1 MGKVISITNQKG
13 GVGKTTTAV
22 NLSAALAAL
31 DHKVLLMDADPQANA
46 TSGVGLNPDHLD
58 GSIYECLLGDMEPQ
72 DVVKKTSIKNLSLIP
87 SHLDLVGAELE
98 MISVPDR
105 NLVLR
110 RRLQEIRNQYD
121 YVIIDCAPSLGI
133 ITTNALTASDSVIIP
148 VQCQYYALEGLT
160 KLLNT
165 IRIVQSR
172 FNPELEMEGILL
184 TMYDA
189 RTRLSKQVVEEVR
202 NHFQQLVFNTLIYNN
217 TKVAEAPSHGIS
229 ILEHDINSIGSI
241 NYLNLAKEV
250 IQRDAERRAAGNGN
264 EEGTE
269 A

>member
-110 RRLQEIRNQYD
+110 KRLQEIRTQYD

-264 EEGTE
+264 EEESE

>member
-31 DHKVLLMDADPQANA
+31 DYKVLLMDADPQANA

-58 GSIYECLLGDMEPQ
+58 GSIYECLLGDMEPSE
-72 DVVKKTSIKNLSLIP
+72 VVKKTSIKNLSLIP

-98 MISVPDR
+98 MISVPER

-110 RRLQEIRNQYD
+110 KRLQNIRQQYD
-121 YVIIDCAPSLGI
+121 YIIIDCAPSLGI
-133 ITTNALTASDSVIIP
+133 ITTNALSASDSVIIP

-172 FNPELEMEGILL
+172 FNGDLAMEGILL

-202 NHFQQLVFNTLIYNN
+202 THFQHLVFNTLIYSN
-217 TKVAEAPSHGIS
+217 TKIAEAPSHGIS

-250 IQRDAERRAAGNGN
+250 IQRDVERRAAGG
-264 EEGTE
+264 EE
-269 A
+269 

>member
-31 DHKVLLMDADPQANA
+31 DNKVLLMDADPQANA

-110 RRLQEIRNQYD
+110 KRLQEIRNQYD

-264 EEGTE
+264 EEGSE

>member
-46 TSGVGLNPDHLD
+46 TSGVGLNPEHLD
-58 GSIYECLLGDMEPQ
+58 GSIYECLLGDMEPSE
-72 DVVKKTSIKNLSLIP
+72 VVKKTSIKNLSLIP

-98 MISVPDR
+98 MISVPER

-110 RRLQEIRNQYD
+110 KRLQNIRQQYD
-121 YVIIDCAPSLGI
+121 YIIIDCAPSLGI
-133 ITTNALTASDSVIIP
+133 ITTNALSASDSVIIP

-172 FNPELEMEGILL
+172 FNRDLEMEGILL

-202 NHFQQLVFNTLIYNN
+202 THFQHLVFNTLIYSN
-217 TKVAEAPSHGIS
+217 TKIAEAPSHGIS

-250 IQRDAERRAAGNGN
+250 IQRDVERRAAGG
-264 EEGTE
+264 EE
-269 A
+269 

>member
-110 RRLQEIRNQYD
+110 KRLQEIRTQYD

-264 EEGTE
+264 EEGPE